1 MNRTDAEKRAARLRE
16 ELSRHNR
23 LYYVE
28 ARPDISDREYDALYD
43 ELKAIEAAHPDLIA
57 PDSPTQ
63 RVGGAPLKEFRSVPH
78 RAPMLSLEKAEDRR
92 GLELFEAR
100 IAKDLGGEPV
110 RYVVEPK
117 VDGVSIGLHY
127 ERGALALGVTRGD
140 GTTGDDITANV
151 RTIRGIPLR
160 LAGRAPA
167 HIEIRGEVYMRDE
180 DRLALNAALERGG
193 DKPFT
198 NTRNATAG
206 SLKQLDPRV
215 VAGRRLRAVFYA
227 IGASEGTDFRTH
239 AGELEAIRGFGL
251 PIPQMWWT
259 CSTMDEAMARTAELK
274 RREAELPYEIDGI
287 VIKVDDMT
295 QVRRLGLKVK
305 APASAIAYKPAEWRQ
320 QAQTRITDI
329 VVQVGRTGV
338 LTPVA
343 KLEPVFLEGTTIS
356 SATLHNAEEIERKD
370 IRIGDL
376 AVIERA
382 GKVIPAVVRVIP
394 ERRAG
399 SERAFSM
406 PARCPACDGPVARR
420 EIASAGRPE
429 VAVRCDNLQCPAQRT
444 RRIEHFAS
452 RGALDIQSLGGVVAD
467 SIVEHGLAADPL
479 DLFGLDVA
487 RLGPLNLGT
496 PDEPRMLGEK
506 NAQKIIDALERSRA
520 MPLSRW
526 LFALGI
532 PDVGEVTALKIA
544 GMHAGLAEIA
554 DSPILRDIV
563 ALYAKSEERDAISPK
578 SRRNPVKSDRD
589 RAEREADH
597 ARLGREIAE
606 LEQRLKPHP
615 VAEIGPVAARSV
627 LAFFESKYG
636 RALLKRFEALKLR
649 PPADAPPSAPPAGG
663 SPFAGKTVV
672 ITGTLEGMTRDEAR
686 AQLRALGAN
695 VTDSVSGKTDFL
707 IAGAEAGSKLAK
719 AHALGVTVIESA
731 EFRRM
736 LEP

>member
-1 MNRTDAEKRAARLRE
+1 MKRSDAEKRAARLRE
-16 ELSRHNR
+16 EISRHNR

-28 ARPDISDREYDALYD
+28 ARPAVSDREYDALYD
-43 ELKAIEAAHPDLIA
+43 ELKAIEAAHPDLVT

-63 RVGGAPLKEFRSVPH
+63 RVGGAPLKQFRSVRH
-78 RAPMLSLEKAEDRR
+78 RVPMLSLEKAEDRR
-92 GLELFEAR
+92 GLDLFASR
-100 IAKDLGGEPV
+100 IARDLGGEAI

-127 ERGALALGVTRGD
+127 EDGALTLGATRGD
-140 GTTGDDITANV
+140 GATGDDITANV
-151 RTIRGIPLR
+151 RTVGGIPLR
-160 LAGRAPA
+160 LAGRPPA
-167 HIEIRGEVYMRDE
+167 RIEIRGEVYMRDE
-180 DRLALNAALERGG
+180 DRLALNAELEKAG
-193 DKPFT
+193 DKPFP

-227 IGASEGTDFRTH
+227 IGAAEGARFDTH
-239 AGELEAIRGFGL
+239 ADELEAIRAFGL
-251 PIPQMWWT
+251 PIPQLWWT
-259 CSTMDEAMARTAELK
+259 CASMDEAVARSEELK

-287 VIKVDDMT
+287 VIKVDDLA

-320 QAQTRITDI
+320 QAQTRIRDI

-394 ERRAG
+394 ERRTG
-399 SERAFSM
+399 SERAFAM
-406 PARCPACDGPVARR
+406 PSLCPACGGAVARR
-420 EIASAGRPE
+420 EMSSAGRPE
-429 VAVRCDNLQCPAQRT
+429 VAIRCENLQCPAQRT

-467 SIVEHGLAADPL
+467 AIVERGLAADPL
-479 DLFGLDVA
+479 DLFGLDVT
-487 RLGPLNLGT
+487 RLGALNLGT
-496 PDEPRMLGEK
+496 PDEPRLLGEK

-544 GMHAGLAEIA
+544 GLHTSLAGIA
-554 DSPILRDIV
+554 DSPILHDIV

-578 SRRNPVKSDRD
+578 SRRNPVKDERD
-589 RAEREADH
+589 RAAREARH
-597 ARLGREIAE
+597 AELGREIE
-606 LEQRLKPHP
+606 QLEQGLSRVP
-615 VAEIGPVAARSV
+615 VQEIGPVAARSV
-627 LAFFESKYG
+627 LGFFRADYG
-636 RALLKRFEALKLR
+636 RTLLKQFEALRLH
-649 PPADAPPSAPPAGG
+649 PPADAPAAAPAASG
-663 SPFAGKTVV
+663 SPFAGKTAV
-672 ITGTLEGMTRDEAR
+672 ITGTLDGMTRDEAR
-686 AQLRALGAN
+686 ARLRALGAN

-719 AHALGVTVIESA
+719 ARELGVRVIEDA

-736 LEP
+736 LGP